1 MTRIKVGT
9 VESVRF
15 PGSKRRERPDGPA
28 FDGTGV
34 AARGRA
40 CPGRWS
46 SGERRGRAACMEEQG
61 NEAKQIGGAGMRHR
75 NGIPMARIGAA
86 WRRPWRM
93 FALLVLLVAS
103 RQALAQVTCTG
114 TAEIIQVP
122 MQFMITVPRD
132 APVGTVLSTWGST
145 PADPGYFSCTK
156 DATGASGTGFEP
168 VSLAKSGL
176 TIPAPDGVNL
186 TVWNTNVASVGLA
199 IEVRT
204 YANVC
209 GWTGWRD
216 LGNPDTTYYPSP
228 WAGVPCN
235 GAGTVTNGGQ
245 VRAAYV
251 KTGPIPGGAAPSVV
265 MPGVALKA
273 AAMTMQSSSNPY
285 IPDLSIAKSFAIMP
299 AAIFVRACTT
309 PDLVNVDL
317 HTHWLSEFKGIG
329 SATRPVSFSVALTNC
344 PAGLAKI
351 QYQFIPVTPVLDPAN
366 GVVALAIGSVA
377 TGVGLQLTDA
387 DGRALKYNTTYTLA
401 GYNPSAGG
409 SYSIGLNAALFQT
422 AETVTPGSVLGL
434 MTFTLIYQ

>member
-1 MTRIKVGT
+1 M
-9 VESVRF
+9 
-15 PGSKRRERPDGPA
+15 
-28 FDGTGV
+28 
-34 AARGRA
+34 
-40 CPGRWS
+40 
-46 SGERRGRAACMEEQG
+46 
-61 NEAKQIGGAGMRHR
+61 HR
-75 NGIPMARIGAA
+75 DRIPMARIGAA
-86 WRRPWRM
+86 WRRPWRV

-103 RQALAQVTCTG
+103 RQALAQFTCTG
-114 TAEIIQVP
+114 TAEVIQVP
-122 MQFMITVPRD
+122 MQFQITVPRD
-132 APVGTVLSTWGST
+132 APVGTVLGTWAST
-145 PADPGYFSCTK
+145 PADTGYFSCTK
-156 DATGASGTGFEP
+156 EVTGSSGAGFEP
-168 VSLAKSGL
+168 LSLTKSGL

-186 TVWNTNVASVGLA
+186 TVWNTNVAGVGLA

-216 LGNPDTTYYPSP
+216 LGTPDTSWYPSP

-235 GAGTVTNGGQ
+235 GAGTITNGGQ

-251 KTGPIPGGAAPSVV
+251 KTGPMPGGATPSVV
-265 MPGVALKA
+265 MPGIALKA
-273 AAMTMQSSSNPY
+273 ASMTRQSASNPY
-285 IPDLSIAKSFAIMP
+285 LPDLSIAKSFTILP

-329 SATRPVSFSVALTNC
+329 SATRPVPFSVTLTNC

-351 QYQFIPVTPVLDPAN
+351 QYQFIPVSPVLDAAN
-366 GVVALAIGSVA
+366 GVVALAIGSGA

-387 DGRALKYNTTYTLA
+387 DGYALKYNTTYTLA

-422 AETVTPGSVLGL
+422 AETVTPGSVIGL
-434 MTFTLIYQ
+434 MTFTMIYQ